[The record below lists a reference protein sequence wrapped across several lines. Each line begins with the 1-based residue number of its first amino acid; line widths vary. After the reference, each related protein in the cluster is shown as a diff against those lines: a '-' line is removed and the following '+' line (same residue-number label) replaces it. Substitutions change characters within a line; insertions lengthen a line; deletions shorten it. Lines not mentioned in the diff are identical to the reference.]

1 MALKRVGTPVV
12 LTGVLL
18 CTGLV
23 GCTEENPSP
32 APLPTQ
38 SDQSTESTQS
48 SSPSDTATPSP
59 SETPPVLPAA
69 ARGTSENAAKAFV
82 RYYIGV
88 VNHALRTGNIRPLQR
103 ASASACDS
111 CAAVAENIEGVYA
124 EGGYLRGNGWRI
136 NALKAVAEQPA
147 RRPIMQTGV
156 FVNPQRKVAREGAE
170 EERFDGGQNLMT
182 FFLDRRGSEWVV
194 QKWDQVQ

>member
-32 APLPTQ
+32 APLPT
-38 SDQSTESTQS
+38 QSTESTQS

-69 ARGTSENAAKAFV
+69 ARGTSENAAKAFAG
-82 RYYIGV
+82 YYVDV
-88 VNHALRTGNIRPLQR
+88 VNFAMRTGETASLRALATAGCTTCIAISDRIQEVYDQGGRLEGRGWRVLNMSYLPLGRSDEALVSTGITITSQR
-103 ASASACDS
+103 AFEGPSGQPSESPAS
-111 CAAVAENIEGVYA
+111 
-124 EGGYLRGNGWRI
+124 RGNLDFR
-136 NALKAVAEQPA
+136 LKAVESAW
-147 RRPIMQTGV
+147 RVYR
-156 FVNPQRKVAREGAE
+156 
-170 EERFDGGQNLMT
+170 
-182 FFLDRRGSEWVV
+182 LDAT
-194 QKWDQVQ
+194 Q